1 LTTAIIYAAAS
12 GRVRRIISEV
22 DLGALTSHASDG
34 EAVALWSTY
43 DILWG
48 DPLPDVDAATAHVA
62 ALLKIAVPSSRC
74 VALDANNTVTQVLMA
89 DPLLDMFGDCQIVQD
104 DDAQIGQT
112 LQSDGSWA

>member
-1 LTTAIIYAAAS
+1 VATAIVYAAES

-22 DLGALTSHASDG
+22 DLGALTSHASEG
-34 EAVALWSTY
+34 EAVALWDVRNVKAGTN
-43 DILWG
+43 
-48 DPLPDVDAATAHVA
+48 PDVNEATAYVA
-62 ALLKIAVPSSRC
+62 NLLHIDVPSSRC